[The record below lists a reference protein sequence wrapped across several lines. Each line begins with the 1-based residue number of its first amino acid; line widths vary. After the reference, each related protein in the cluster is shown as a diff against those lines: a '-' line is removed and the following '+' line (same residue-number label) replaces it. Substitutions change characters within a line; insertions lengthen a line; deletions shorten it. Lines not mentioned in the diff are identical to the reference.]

1 MSAFDIIIFTVLSVF
16 TVIGIWKGFFREIF
30 GFLGVIFGALFAI
43 LGFGPL
49 SKLLHRLVPDIPA
62 FIWIFLSFIIIF
74 VGFYIL
80 SRFLA
85 SMLSK
90 LSKIMLLG
98 WLNRLLGGAVGF
110 LKGALFVSLFLLL
123 IGFLPFQDTLQK
135 VRSNSW
141 LYEPM
146 QRTVPIIYNLFSD
159 FSFSSRNLEKKMTE
173 LMEDIEGKMNE
184 NVIKY
189 FLYKDK

>member
-1 MSAFDIIIFTVLSVF
+1 MSAFDIIILTVLSVF
-16 TVIGIWKGFFREIF
+16 TVIGIWKGFFREVF

-62 FIWIFLSFIIIF
+62 FIWIFLSFLIIF
-74 VGFYIL
+74 IGFYML

-98 WLNRLLGGAVGF
+98 WLNRLLGGVVGF
-110 LKGALFVSLFLLL
+110 LKGAIFVSLFLLL

-141 LYEPM
+141 LYEPL
-146 QRTVPIIYNLFSD
+146 QRTVPVLYNLLSE
-159 FSFSSRNLEKKMTE
+159 FSFSSRNFEKKMTG

>member
-1 MSAFDIIIFTVLSVF
+1 MSAFDIIILTVLSVF

-30 GFLGVIFGALFAI
+30 GFLGVVFGALFAI

-62 FIWIFLSFIIIF
+62 FIWIFLSFLIIF
-74 VGFYIL
+74 VGFYLL

-141 LYEPM
+141 LYEPL
-146 QRTVPIIYNLFSD
+146 QRTVPVIYNLFSD
-159 FSFSSRNLEKKMTE
+159 FSFSSRNFEKKMTE

>member
-16 TVIGIWKGFFREIF
+16 TVIGIWKGFFREVF

-74 VGFYIL
+74 VGFYML

-141 LYEPM
+141 LYEPL
-146 QRTVPIIYNLFSD
+146 QRTVPVIYNLFSD
-159 FSFSSRNLEKKMTE
+159 FSFSSRNFEKKMTE